1 VTGSP
6 PHRDPSA
13 SASAA
18 ETEAA
23 VVASEDPYPWWM
35 AAALGC
41 ISIAFGI
48 AILVWP
54 DVTVRVMAV
63 FVGIWFLAAGV
74 TRVFGAFT
82 SGRGVGPQVL
92 SGIVGVLLVL
102 GGIACLR
109 NLVAGLAAVATLVAL
124 TWLLSGMAEL
134 VLAFTVTGS
143 ARTTF
148 LLLGGLS
155 TVVGI
160 VFAVWPELSLA
171 TLVLTTSVGAIVVGA
186 SQLVCAF
193 MTRRLART
201 V

>member
-1 VTGSP
+1 M
-6 PHRDPSA
+6 
-13 SASAA
+13 
-18 ETEAA
+18 AA
-23 VVASEDPYPWWM
+23 V
-35 AAALGC
+35 LGC

-63 FVGIWFLAAGV
+63 FVGIWFLVAGV

-82 SGRGVGPQVL
+82 SGRGVGAQML

-109 NLVAGLAAVATLVAL
+109 NLVTGLAAVATLVAL

-171 TLVLTTSVGAIVVGA
+171 TLVLTTSVGALVVGA
-186 SQLVCAF
+186 SQLAGAF
-193 MTRRLART
+193 LARRLARA